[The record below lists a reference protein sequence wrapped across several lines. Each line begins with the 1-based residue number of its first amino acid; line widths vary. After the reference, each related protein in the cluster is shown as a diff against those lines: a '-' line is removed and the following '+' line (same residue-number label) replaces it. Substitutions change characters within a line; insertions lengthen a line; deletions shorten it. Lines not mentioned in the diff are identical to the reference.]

1 MVRREGGKLSAREVC
16 SFVREFYSLD
26 AAAAEPVERATN
38 EVWQVRGIFGAF
50 AFKRFPASARQ
61 AALREPGL
69 VAHLR
74 SMGVPTAIY
83 TTANDGSFVIDA
95 QGQPAHLQTYVDG
108 VTVKQNRAP
117 PWLMVAS
124 AEMLGR
130 ICTALAGVRGLPDGF
145 PAKWFS
151 FDVRRKTLEY
161 DALIIA
167 ASRNRRLTSAQRREV
182 TDDLVFKRAA
192 VAEIATIKL
201 AARMFTRG
209 ATHGDYS
216 IRQVLLNGQQIA
228 AVVDWSSACRQP
240 YMWDVLRS
248 YSYAD
253 PACADGHL
261 DIDGVRRY
269 VGAFMNSVSL
279 TRRDLAAGPDL
290 YYAQQLRSTYGYRQV
305 LLEGNPSAE
314 LLRFAHWR
322 TRLCRWLQ
330 KHRGDVSDALRE
342 LAPARS

>member
-1 MVRREGGKLSAREVC
+1 MVRRDGGRLSAREVC
-16 SFVREFYSLD
+16 TFVREFYSLD
-26 AAAAEPVERATN
+26 AAEAEPVARATN
-38 EVWQVRGIFGAF
+38 EVWRVRGIFGAF
-50 AFKRFPASARQ
+50 AFKRFPPSARS

-69 VAHLR
+69 TAHVR
-74 SMGVPTAIY
+74 SMGIPTAIF

-117 PWLMVAS
+117 PWLLPAS

-145 PAKWFS
+145 PAKWFAL
-151 FDVRRKTLEY
+151 DVRRKTLEY

-167 ASRNRRLTSAQRREV
+167 AARNRRLTAAQRREV

-192 VAEIATIKL
+192 VAELPNIKL

-216 IRQVLLNGQQIA
+216 IRHLVLNGQQIA
-228 AVVDWSSACRQP
+228 AVIDWSSACRQP
-240 YMWDVLRS
+240 FVWEVLRS
-248 YSYAD
+248 YTYAD
-253 PACADGHL
+253 PACADGR
-261 DIDGVRRY
+261 IDLEGARRY
-269 VGAFMNSVSL
+269 VGTFLNFQSL
-279 TRRDLAAGPDL
+279 TRRDLTAGPDL
-290 YYAQQLRSTYGYRQV
+290 YYAQQLRSTYGYRQF
-305 LLEGNPSAE
+305 LLDGTNSPE

-330 KHRGDVSDALRE
+330 KNRGDVGAALAD
-342 LAPARS
+342 LAPART